1 MPKIAA
7 TTTAS
12 ANRMKMKKN
21 NLAILVAPDSTPLK
35 PSKPAITAITK
46 KAGRNT
52 TWFIL
57 KYSIKA

>member
-7 TTTAS
+7 ATTAN
-12 ANRMKMKKN
+12 ANMIKMKKK

-46 KAGRNT
+46 KT
-52 TWFIL
+52 
-57 KYSIKA
+57 KA